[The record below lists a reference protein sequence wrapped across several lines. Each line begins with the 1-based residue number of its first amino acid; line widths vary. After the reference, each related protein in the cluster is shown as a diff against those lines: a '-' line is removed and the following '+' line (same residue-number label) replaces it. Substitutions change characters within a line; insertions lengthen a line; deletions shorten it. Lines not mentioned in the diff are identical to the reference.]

1 MNPDDRG
8 TGIDQAFRFS
18 NGERIQVGIA
28 DQYLKVE
35 KTDDYTD
42 NLVQQYASDA
52 IIDIQREQWYTIQ
65 FIFYKQ
71 KLVIYLNDELIF
83 FQEQID
89 LPNASNVFLSLDTHE
104 SMDIDLDNFKK
115 WNLDYATGIGQP

>member
-1 MNPDDRG
+1 M
-8 TGIDQAFRFS
+8 
-18 NGERIQVGIA
+18 
-28 DQYLKVE
+28 E

-104 SMDIDLDNFKK
+104 NMDIDLDNFKK

>member
-18 NGERIQVGIA
+18 NRERIQVGIA

>member
-1 MNPDDRG
+1 M
-8 TGIDQAFRFS
+8 
-18 NGERIQVGIA
+18 
-28 DQYLKVE
+28 E

-89 LPNASNVFLSLDTHE
+89 LPNASNVFLSLDTLE
-104 SMDIDLDNFKK
+104 NMDIDLDNFKK